1 MKSRHLGTK
10 VRRAW
15 RPGVIGQQPCS
26 LRAPAKINLTLRVL
40 GQRPDGYHDLV
51 TRMQKLELCDRLELQ
66 LTERPG
72 IVCRCDDPDLQSVGD
87 NLAARAAEYFLQAA
101 GSTECCGVEIDLFK
115 RIPVAAGLGGGS
127 SDAGAVLRA
136 LNGLLLEP
144 FSERELIELGCS
156 LGADVPFFV
165 HRAAAVEATGIGEV
179 LVETASL
186 QGFSVLLVNPGF
198 AVSTKTVFENYAL
211 TTKGKKSK
219 VRGSRINE
227 RTAFSPAHLVNDLE
241 RVAVERWPVIG
252 RIKAELLRAGGAG
265 ALMSGSGPTVFGLFA
280 ECLYTEA
287 SLTKVAER
295 IAAEFAGTV
304 FLTRVAAGA

>member
-1 MKSRHLGTK
+1 MQSRHLDPK

-15 RPGVIGQQPCS
+15 RPGVIGQRPCS

-66 LTERPG
+66 LVERPG
-72 IVCRCDDPDLQSVGD
+72 IVCRCDDPNLQTAGD
-87 NLAARAAEYFLQAA
+87 NLAARAAKCFLQAA
-101 GSTECCGVEIDLFK
+101 GSTDCCGVEIDLVK

-127 SDAGAVLRA
+127 SDAGAVLRG
-136 LNGLLLEP
+136 LNTLLLEP
-144 FSERELIELGCS
+144 FSEQQLIALACS

-186 QGFSVLLVNPGF
+186 QGFLVLLVNPGF

-219 VRGSRINE
+219 IRGSRINE

-241 RVAVERWPVIG
+241 LVAVERWPVIG
-252 RIKAELLRAGGAG
+252 RIKTGLLRAGAAG

-280 ECLYTEA
+280 ERLHSEA
-287 SLTKVAER
+287 SLAVVAER